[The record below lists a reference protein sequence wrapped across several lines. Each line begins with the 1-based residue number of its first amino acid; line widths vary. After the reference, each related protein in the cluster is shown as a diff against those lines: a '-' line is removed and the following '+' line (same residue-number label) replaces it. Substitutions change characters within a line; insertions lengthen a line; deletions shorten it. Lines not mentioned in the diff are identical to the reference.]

1 MQGCLEVE
9 WVQILLMICWYIPMR
24 FLYMKSL
31 IIATYLVYFFFLM
44 YLCVTWN
51 HVITV
56 LCICI
61 QTSPWR
67 DICIDWLSFW
77 HAIWTVGFQAQI
89 NCHDYTMTFESN
101 INLKKPPRPA
111 FKPIMCTKHNH
122 LSLCPKM
129 LLDLSSCFCY
139 HSLIKKKSK
148 LYNTITV
155 LKARGFHQAVTLW
168 WGHSVVQR

>member
-1 MQGCLEVE
+1 MLKLD
-9 WVQILLMICWYIPMR
+9 WLLGSSSCNSDTHARLFGSGMSTDTAND
-24 FLYMKSL
+24 LL
-31 IIATYLVYFFFLM
+31 IHTDALLVHEKFDNSYLSCVFFFLM

-139 HSLIKKKSK
+139 HSLIKKKK
-148 LYNTITV
+148 
-155 LKARGFHQAVTLW
+155 
-168 WGHSVVQR
+168 